1 MNITVMLSYAAKQR
15 GGTHIMD
22 LSKSELLHKKSWQC
36 KEFIIKVMPECL
48 FLKFENIDFSII
60 FSLCKL
66 IASSKARTFS

>member
-1 MNITVMLSYAAKQR
+1 M
-15 GGTHIMD
+15 H